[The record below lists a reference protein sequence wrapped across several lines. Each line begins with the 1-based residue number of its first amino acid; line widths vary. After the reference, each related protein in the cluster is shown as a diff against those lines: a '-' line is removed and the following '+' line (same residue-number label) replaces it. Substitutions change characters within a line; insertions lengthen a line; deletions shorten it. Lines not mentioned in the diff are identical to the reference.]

1 MILALKYLKGVVI
14 LNNSTTTEQLL
25 LQRRTVR
32 HFKKQ
37 SLTSE
42 QYAHLMEVAR
52 QAPTSNFLQQCS
64 FIHITDPAIREQIR
78 AVCQQQYVGA
88 NGDLIVFVID
98 LYRNHRI
105 RAQFGLADDA
115 LNSTDA
121 FIQGMEDTMIAAQSV
136 VMAAESMGLGCV
148 YLGSIQNDIRSIIKI
163 LKLPKLTYPLV
174 ALQIGIPDLIP
185 ELKPRLPLK
194 LRSFENQY
202 EDRFDLNNLKEYDAI
217 VEKYYDLRD
226 TSKHV
231 DSFTQQI
238 ATKLSQTNHKRD
250 EILAIIQEQGFCQY

>member
-1 MILALKYLKGVVI
+1 M
-14 LNNSTTTEQLL
+14 
-25 LQRRTVR
+25 
-32 HFKKQ
+32 
-37 SLTSE
+37 
-42 QYAHLMEVAR
+42 
-52 QAPTSNFLQQCS
+52 
-64 FIHITDPAIREQIR
+64 
-78 AVCQQQYVGA
+78 
-88 NGDLIVFVID
+88 
-98 LYRNHRI
+98 
-105 RAQFGLADDA
+105 
-115 LNSTDA
+115 
-121 FIQGMEDTMIAAQSV
+121 
-136 VMAAESMGLGCV
+136 
-148 YLGSIQNDIRSIIKI
+148 
-163 LKLPKLTYPLV
+163 

-202 EDRFDLNNLKEYDAI
+202 EDRFDLNNLNEYDAI